1 MEPIFNRHV
10 QYTQEMNRRIAA
22 NFSTITF
29 HMAENQIPKEL
40 FCYETDEV
48 GEVWC
53 D

>member
-1 MEPIFNRHV
+1 
-10 QYTQEMNRRIAA
+10 
-22 NFSTITF
+22 
-29 HMAENQIPKEL
+29 MAENQIPKEL